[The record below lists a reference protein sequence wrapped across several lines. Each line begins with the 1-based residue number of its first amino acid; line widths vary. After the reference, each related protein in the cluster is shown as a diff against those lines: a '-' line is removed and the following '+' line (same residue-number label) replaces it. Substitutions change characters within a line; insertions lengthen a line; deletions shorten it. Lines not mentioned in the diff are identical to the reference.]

1 MTRTVASR
9 LLRAAVVATI
19 VVGLSLAASTASA
32 ATPRFGALA
41 RWHRWNLARTGAAPR
56 SAFGSVI
63 LGAGP
68 KEVLIGGIRYEMHL
82 SAFAFSGNP
91 PFADI
96 DLQRSLPLVGRPTAF
111 QLHDYSLSP
120 QSGATFTFARGTLAT
135 AALDMGSSIA
145 PDTLAATFTASGPAT
160 QTPCRLVTGGHGLL
174 RRAAG
179 TLAYSAFGID
189 TSTTPFFGTLTAG
202 PLHGRLTS
210 NPGCNGVGAPAPN
223 PRQCPGR
230 ESLDAAT
237 PTTEWSFDK
246 AYGQPLVGEGAFIGS
261 DPDSPSVTSAAHL
274 ISAETSKY
282 TLPRPTHSLH
292 GATARAFTEGDPFM
306 TGTAMFTSTRAPV
319 ITRRHSCIAAGRTRH
334 FNTYRYA
341 GQLAPGATPMT
352 AEFDTAPLALTPLSA
367 TLTLHIYP

>member
-1 MTRTVASR
+1 M
-9 LLRAAVVATI
+9 
-19 VVGLSLAASTASA
+19 
-32 ATPRFGALA
+32 
-41 RWHRWNLARTGAAPR
+41 
-56 SAFGSVI
+56 
-63 LGAGP
+63 
-68 KEVLIGGIRYEMHL
+68 LIGGIRYEMHL

-160 QTPCRLVTGGHGLL
+160 QTPAGWSPAATASVRS
-174 RRAAG
+174 AAG

-189 TSTTPFFGTLTAG
+189 TSTTAVLRHADRRAAPRRGSPPTPAATA
-202 PLHGRLTS
+202 L
-210 NPGCNGVGAPAPN
+210 GAPAPN
-223 PRQCPGR
+223 PRPCPGR

-246 AYGQPLVGEGAFIGS
+246 AYGQPLVGEDAFIGS